1 MSTEPRSL
9 FIVRPTANHEP
20 RHAVG
25 IEAGRRFYVSKQHH
39 SRAAAL
45 ADARRMNLAL
55 RSNDPA
61 IQKIRD
67 ALAALTRQL
76 GGSHRGDPP
85 TKNGEFK
92 RR

>member
-1 MSTEPRSL
+1 MSTKPCAL
-9 FIVRPTANHEP
+9 FVVRPTAHPEL

-45 ADARRMNLAL
+45 VDARLMNLAV
-55 RSNDPA
+55 RFNNPA

-67 ALAALTRQL
+67 ALAALTR
-76 GGSHRGDPP
+76 
-85 TKNGEFK
+85 
-92 RR
+92 